1 MEHAERSGP
10 LASRGKRGHQA
21 GMGGLVEAIVRAQLA
36 KPRQRPVRDSR
47 ARRHVGVPQ
56 HRVPPP
62 LGQFG
67 HRWMPVQQVHVG
79 QHLTPPQSQRLFVQ
93 AAGGLQ
99 VALCGGRVRAP
110 GQLAERGQVEPAAAG
125 LQPVAGAGRA
135 DRARTAAGW
144 YQIQLGDYELAR
156 GNCQQALTMFRQ
168 AGSQYGVAHTLDSLG
183 YAYFRLG
190 DYGQA
195 VSCFK
200 QALSTFSETGD
211 HLNRVDTLA
220 HLVETYL
227 ATGNQRAA
235 DQARQRALA
244 ILDDLHHAD
253 AAVLRAKL

>member
-1 MEHAERSGP
+1 VVPDPARR
-10 LASRGKRGHQA
+10 L
-21 GMGGLVEAIVRAQLA
+21 
-36 KPRQRPVRDSR
+36 R
-47 ARRHVGVPQ
+47 AR
-56 HRVPPP
+56 
-62 LGQFG
+62 
-67 HRWMPVQQVHVG
+67 
-79 QHLTPPQSQRLFVQ
+79 
-93 AAGGLQ
+93 
-99 VALCGGRVRAP
+99 
-110 GQLAERGQVEPAAAG
+110 
-125 LQPVAGAGRA
+125 
-135 DRARTAAGW
+135 
-144 YQIQLGDYELAR
+144 R
-156 GNCQQALTMFRQ
+156 GNCQQALIIFRR

-183 YAYFRLG
+183 YACFRLG

-195 VSCFK
+195 VSCFE